1 MAKTKNQLK
10 DLNDHLFAQM
20 ERLGDE
26 NLTSDQLKQEIDR
39 GKAITSVANSII
51 SNASLALD
59 AAKFNDEMGLKKSP
73 FEHLEDSRKDTAW
86 SPQRL
91 TN

>member
-1 MAKTKNQLK
+1 MANTKNQLK

-26 NLTSDQLKQEIDR
+26 SLTADQLKQEIDR

-51 SNASLALD
+51 S
-59 AAKFNDEMGLKKSP
+59 KRQP
-73 FEHLEDSRKDTAW
+73 RSRCGEV
-86 SPQRL
+86 
-91 TN
+91 